1 MFDALT
7 KDGEKIFEKLHSF
20 TGFYLAGGTALAL
33 QISHRI
39 SVDFDFFS
47 PEAISQDLLSEVEK
61 IFIGSRVQVS
71 VNNSDELT
79 VFVDGI
85 KVTFLRYP
93 FKVYRD
99 FVEDHGL
106 KIITPKTIALTKAY
120 SIGRRGSYKD
130 YVDLYF
136 LLDGDYVSLEDIV
149 QDCQKIFDAG
159 FNDRL
164 FLEQLVYMKD
174 ISEIEVNFL
183 RNKVAKEEMEKFF
196 IKKVEDFKVDLI

>member
-1 MFDALT
+1 MADALT
-7 KDGEKIFEKLHSF
+7 KEGEKIFEKLYSF

-39 SVDFDFFS
+39 SVDFDLFS
-47 PEAISQDLLSEVEK
+47 PEAIPKDLLSRVEK
-61 IFIGSRVQVS
+61 IFTGSRVQVS

-93 FKVYRD
+93 FKVYKD
-99 FVEDHGL
+99 FAEDHGL
-106 KIITPKTIALTKAY
+106 KILTPKTIALTKSY

-136 LLDGDYVSLEDIV
+136 LLEGDYISLEDII
-149 QDCQKIFDAG
+149 QDCPKIFDAG
-159 FNDRL
+159 FSDRL

-174 ISEIEVNFL
+174 ISEIEINFL
-183 RNKVAKEEMEKFF
+183 RKKITKDELEKFF
-196 IKKVEDFKVDLI
+196 VKKVKDFKVDLI